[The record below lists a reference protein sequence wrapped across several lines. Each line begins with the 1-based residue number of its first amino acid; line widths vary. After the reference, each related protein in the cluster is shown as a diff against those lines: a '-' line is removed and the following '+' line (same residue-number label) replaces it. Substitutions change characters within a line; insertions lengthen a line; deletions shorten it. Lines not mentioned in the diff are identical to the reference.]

1 MFSIIRIFIAFF
13 LQGIL
18 YMIIASIMQS
28 ILDKPLINNMI
39 IFVVYFMLFVPNI
52 IYAIVVEILQ
62 RYMNSH
68 ILFGFMNAFIG
79 IFFLFVNFLFFAK
92 STIKIEALFIYFIT
106 YFIMSLY
113 LKYLYNKA
121 NLKTLHPSS
130 ESH

>member
-1 MFSIIRIFIAFF
+1 MFSISRIFIAFF

-79 IFFLFVNFLFFAK
+79 IFFLFVNYLFFAK
-92 STIKIEALFIYFIT
+92 STIKIETLFIYFIT

-121 NLKTLHPSS
+121 NLKTL
-130 ESH
+130 